1 MLGASSSIFK
11 RKFQLRGN
19 NSMCAGAFPLLRGRT
34 PAQLRGNIYGLLMIF
49 TETLTIKSPIN
60 GTETL
65 GGHKQV
71 ET

>member
-1 MLGASSSIFK
+1 
-11 RKFQLRGN
+11 
-19 NSMCAGAFPLLRGRT
+19 
-34 PAQLRGNIYGLLMIF
+34 MIF

-71 ET
+71 ETWRPVISVWLQSFVTETFFIRKFTDKRSITFTRLVPLC